1 MRRYLLDTNAAGD
14 YINRRYGIRDRAI
27 SEVLHGNRLG
37 ICCPVLGELWF
48 GVENGGNRERN
59 RQRLLLAVADWTL
72 WPFDVNA
79 AKEYGRLATL
89 LKRAGRII
97 EQIDIQLSAIALT
110 LGNCTVVTNDNDL
123 FSVPGLTVENWRVES
138 EGKPA

>member
-1 MRRYLLDTNAAGD
+1 M
-14 YINRRYGIRDRAI
+14 
-27 SEVLHGNRLG
+27 
-37 ICCPVLGELWF
+37 
-48 GVENGGNRERN
+48 
-59 RQRLLLAVADWTL
+59 
-72 WPFDVNA
+72 NA

-138 EGKPA
+138 E